1 MKSLFRPKG
10 IIAFVLIITL
20 ILLFWWLLADW
31 LLKQGVE
38 RSGSALLQT
47 QVELKSARLQLSPLG
62 FELNGLQITH
72 PDNPMQNIVSAATVS
87 GYLQFMPLL
96 MGQIIITELKA
107 DALQLNSPRT
117 TPGII
122 PDKTDKESQEKALA
136 TTEKEGFGEQLGA
149 SLPSVEELLER
160 LPITTIKLAETFDS
174 DSRQAFETLEQQIS
188 TLPDQATLK
197 GYEQRLKSIT
207 EGDINSPQD
216 LAQRI
221 SKLKQLKT
229 ELKEDKRTLSEI
241 RDNLRTAQ
249 QQLSSQWHAL
259 KGAPRADLALLKES
273 YGLSSDNLG
282 NISVLLFGD
291 KVQYWVTLVEPYLK
305 QAQRLMPSG
314 ESTPPPPPRGEGRI
328 IHFATEKPR
337 PDFLIQRTMI
347 NIELPIGEL
356 TLTANNITHQPS
368 MLASPTTVQIT
379 GQNLKQIASINIE
392 GVFDYRNREQ
402 GFSKISGDAQQW
414 QLDNIELSK
423 SNKHPVIISK
433 ALQTVEGEVL
443 FKDETL
449 RADID
454 SRYTQVNWTQSERP
468 STLQKV
474 LSNIEDFDLQVSL
487 NGSLTSPKTKLRSNL
502 DKKLGA
508 AFKQQLSEQQEILEK
523 KLTAR
528 LNREIEQRAGRY
540 SEQLSKLDLQQ
551 DSLNQSL
558 EKLEEMLKSEIK
570 SGLDEKRDELKDKL
584 TDKLRDKLR
593 F

>member
-1 MKSLFRPKG
+1 MKSLFRPQG

-20 ILLFWWLLADW
+20 IFLFWWLLADW

-62 FELNGLQITH
+62 FELSGLQITH

-122 PDKTDKESQEKALA
+122 PDKTDQETKKEALA

-149 SLPSVEELLER
+149 ALPSVDELLER
-160 LPITTIKLAETFDS
+160 LPITTLKLAEAFDS
-174 DSRQAFETLEQQIS
+174 DSRKAFETLEQQIS
-188 TLPDQATLK
+188 SLPDQATLK
-197 GYEQRLKSIT
+197 EYEQRLKSIT
-207 EGDINSPQD
+207 EGEVKSPQE

-221 SKLKQLKT
+221 SALKQLKT
-229 ELKEDKRTLSEI
+229 ELKEDKRALSEI
-241 RDNLRTAQ
+241 RESIRTAQ
-249 QQLSSQWHAL
+249 QQISSQWQAL
-259 KGAPRADLALLKES
+259 KGAPAADLALLKER

-282 NISVLLFGD
+282 NLSGLLFGD

-305 QAQRLMPSG
+305 QAQRLIPSG

-337 PDFLIQRTMI
+337 PDFLIQRAMI

-356 TLTANNITHQPS
+356 TLMANNITHQPS
-368 MLASPTTVQIT
+368 ILGSPTTVQIT
-379 GQNLKQIASINIE
+379 GQNLKQVASINIE
-392 GVFDYRNREQ
+392 GVFDYRSREQ

-414 QLDNIELSK
+414 SLDNIVLSK
-423 SNKHPVIISK
+423 SNKHPIIISK
-433 ALQTVEGEVL
+433 ALQTVEGVVL
-443 FKDETL
+443 FQSGAL
-449 RADID
+449 QADID
-454 SRYTQVNWTQSERP
+454 SRYTQVNWAQPERP

-474 LSNIEDFDLQVSL
+474 LGSIENFNLQVNLS
-487 NGSLTSPKTKLRSNL
+487 GSLTSPKTELRSNL

-508 AFKQQLSEQQEILEK
+508 AFKQQLRQQQVKLEE

-540 SEQLSKLDLQQ
+540 SEQLGKLELQQ

-570 SGLDEKRDELKDKL
+570 SGLDEKKGELEDKL
-584 TDKLRDKLR
+584 KEKLRDKLR